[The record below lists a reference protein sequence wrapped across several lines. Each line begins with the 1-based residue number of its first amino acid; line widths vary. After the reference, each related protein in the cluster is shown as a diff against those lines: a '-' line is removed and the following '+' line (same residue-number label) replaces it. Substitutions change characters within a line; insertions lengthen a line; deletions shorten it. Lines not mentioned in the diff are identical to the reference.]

1 MGRLKYFSIFIFCFC
16 VLWSTAAEVMIMRP
30 REVVKRSNQNVRDI
44 LKAQKTVD
52 AQTEAKLLEIINR
65 VTDFETI
72 SQRVIQRFC
81 KKLTQ
86 QQCETFDRVFQR
98 LLRVSSLKKMG
109 RYRADRFEY
118 LSEEMKEKTAIVKTI
133 AYYKEEKAQLD
144 YYLEFKD
151 EKWRIVNYVVDDID
165 TVRNYQKQFMR
176 LFAKKTFEQ
185 VMERLKKKIT
195 DYEKV
200 NRSSLSATFV
210 ANSRSLSVDY
220 LAP

>member
-1 MGRLKYFSIFIFCFC
+1 MFILCFFIIGI
-16 VLWSTAAEVMIMRP
+16 TAAEVMIMRP
-30 REVVKRSNQNVRDI
+30 REVVKRSNQNVREI

-81 KKLTQ
+81 EKLTK

-109 RYRADRFEY
+109 RYRADRFDY
-118 LSEEMKEKTAIVKTI
+118 LSEEIKEKTAIVKTI

-144 YYLEFKD
+144 YHLELKN
-151 EKWRIVNYVVDDID
+151 EKWMIVNYVVDDID
-165 TVRNYQKQFMR
+165 TVRNYKKQFMR
-176 LFAKKTFEQ
+176 LFAKKTFDQ
-185 VMERLKKKIT
+185 VMERLRKKII
-195 DYEKV
+195 DYQTE
-200 NRSSLSATFV
+200 NL
-210 ANSRSLSVDY
+210 NQ
-220 LAP
+220 

>member
-1 MGRLKYFSIFIFCFC
+1 MGKLKYFSIFILCFL
-16 VLWSTAAEVMIMRP
+16 VMGITAAEVMIMRP
-30 REVVKRSNQNVRDI
+30 REVVKRSNQNVQSI

-81 KKLTQ
+81 KELTQ

-109 RYRADRFEY
+109 RYRADRFDY
-118 LSEEMKEKTAIVKTI
+118 LSEEIKEKTAIVKTI

-144 YYLEFKD
+144 YYLEFKND
-151 EKWRIVNYVVDDID
+151 KWMIVNYVVDDID
-165 TVRNYQKQFMR
+165 TVRNYKKQFMR
-176 LFAKKTFEQ
+176 LFAKKTFDQ
-185 VMERLKKKIT
+185 VMERLRKKIA
-195 DYEKV
+195 DYQTE
-200 NRSSLSATFV
+200 NR
-210 ANSRSLSVDY
+210 NQ
-220 LAP
+220 

>member
-1 MGRLKYFSIFIFCFC
+1 MEKSKYFSMFILCFFIIGIA
-16 VLWSTAAEVMIMRP
+16 AAEVMIMRP
-30 REVVKRSNQNVRDI
+30 REVVRRSNQNVRDI

-86 QQCETFDRVFQR
+86 PQCETFDRVFQR

-109 RYRADRFEY
+109 RYRADRFDY

-151 EKWRIVNYVVDDID
+151 EKWMIVNYVVDDID
-165 TVRNYQKQFMR
+165 TIRNYKKQFMR
-176 LFAKKTFEQ
+176 LFAKKTFDQ
-185 VMERLKKKIT
+185 VMERLRKKIA
-195 DYEKV
+195 DYEKETPWHGGPI
-200 NRSSLSATFV
+200 RPSA
-210 ANSRSLSVDY
+210 S
-220 LAP
+220 

>member
-1 MGRLKYFSIFIFCFC
+1 MGKLKYFSIFILCFL
-16 VLWSTAAEVMIMRP
+16 VMGITAAEVMIMRP
-30 REVVKRSNQNVRDI
+30 REVVKRSNQNVQSI

-81 KKLTQ
+81 KELTQ

-109 RYRADRFEY
+109 RYRADRFDY
-118 LSEEMKEKTAIVKTI
+118 LSEERKEKTAIVKTI

-144 YYLEFKD
+144 YYLEFKND
-151 EKWRIVNYVVDDID
+151 KWMIVNYVVDDID
-165 TVRNYQKQFMR
+165 TVRNYKKQFMR
-176 LFAKKTFEQ
+176 LFAKKTFDQ
-185 VMERLKKKIT
+185 VMERLRKKIA
-195 DYEKV
+195 DYQTE
-200 NRSSLSATFV
+200 NR
-210 ANSRSLSVDY
+210 NQ
-220 LAP
+220 